1 MADPIDPKRLNA
13 LEERLASKREAP
25 EQEPAHENHY
35 SAAQMG
41 WRMVTELVVGML
53 MGLGIG
59 YGLDKLF
66 GTLPI
71 FLIIFSI
78 LGFAAGVRTMM
89 RTAQE
94 VQRKNST
101 VEASAL
107 PSGDKEMYDDED

>member
-1 MADPIDPKRLNA
+1 MADQIDPKRLDA
-13 LEERLASKREAP
+13 LQEKLEAKRKGSEP
-25 EQEPAHENHY
+25 EPAHENHY
-35 SAAQMG
+35 SAAQAG

-71 FLIIFSI
+71 FLVIFTL

-89 RTAQE
+89 RTATE
-94 VQRKNST
+94 VQMKNST
-101 VEASAL
+101 VDASEL